1 MLNAGAGGVA
11 QQLEHAGAAQHA
23 VLRKRDDLHRE
34 CAVVVRGRL
43 ANRLDAAQPESEVDV
58 DVRAHRGRAVRDEL
72 LEHVAGDLRRWHP
85 DLVAPGTLVPDV
97 PLGAALAAVGLPRQ
111 PPPRLVDVRVGVHE
125 ARQCQQAAPVHAR
138 VYAGIR
144 GTDAGD
150 AAVLQSQVDGGV
162 APGADVAEQGR
173 GRKGHH
179 PCLAPCGT
187 AGRPEHRIARD
198 NLTEVHG
205 PVAQLVARLVRIE
218 EVRGSNPLRSTE
230 ETPAARAGGFMF
242 GGRTSHR
249 FP

>member
-97 PLGAALAAVGLPRQ
+97 PLGAALAAVG
-111 PPPRLVDVRVGVHE
+111 
-125 ARQCQQAAPVHAR
+125 
-138 VYAGIR
+138 
-144 GTDAGD
+144 
-150 AAVLQSQVDGGV
+150 QVDGGV
-162 APGADVAEQGR
+162 APGR
-173 GRKGHH
+173 
-179 PCLAPCGT
+179 T
-187 AGRPEHRIARD
+187 
-198 NLTEVHG
+198 
-205 PVAQLVARLVRIE
+205 
-218 EVRGSNPLRSTE
+218 LRSRGGVAKVT
-230 ETPAARAGGFMF
+230 TLVSRPAALPAVQSTASRVI
-242 GGRTSHR
+242 T
-249 FP
+249 

>member
-97 PLGAALAAVGLPRQ
+97 PLGAALAAVG
-111 PPPRLVDVRVGVHE
+111 
-125 ARQCQQAAPVHAR
+125 
-138 VYAGIR
+138 
-144 GTDAGD
+144 
-150 AAVLQSQVDGGV
+150 QVDGGV

-230 ETPAARAGGFMF
+230 ETPRSRGGFHVWGADVTPLSLSLRRRSRGR
-242 GGRTSHR
+242 GGPFAGSCPRRTSGSR
-249 FP
+249 R